1 MSGNIT
7 YNGHGLKEFVPRR
20 TSAYVSRQ
28 DWHVP
33 EMTMRETLDFSARC
47 QGVGCKYDMLEELA
61 RREKRAGIKPDEDL
75 DIFMKASAL
84 GEQETSLIVEYI
96 LKPCQQCFIQCCS
109 VYSKYSDGPEI
120 VVKAVLEAI
129 ELGYRCVA
137 KCTQVQLPFSR
148 LLQWTSADRDV
159 ESTILDEPNIRA
171 GVPGAGLNPRS
182 DNISGSDITEVGNMV
197 QSPLAGQ
204 FCKGSTQP
212 FQPSPSA
219 RRLSEVDLSGFLQKQ
234 KASQRGCS
242 EDLPIQ
248 FLNFP
253 LKIKEHVKVAS
264 RSSSVNAF
272 FNNTFAPFQ
281 LLKFCENQVLPSRSI
296 AICFDVATF
305 TNSKSELEEEILPLE
320 QMKMEPITS
329 S

>member
-47 QGVGCKYDMLEELA
+47 QGVGCKYA
-61 RREKRAGIKPDEDL
+61 
-75 DIFMKASAL
+75 
-84 GEQETSLIVEYI
+84 
-96 LKPCQQCFIQCCS
+96 
-109 VYSKYSDGPEI
+109 
-120 VVKAVLEAI
+120 
-129 ELGYRCVA
+129 
-137 KCTQVQLPFSR
+137 
-148 LLQWTSADRDV
+148 
-159 ESTILDEPNIRA
+159 NIRA

-219 RRLSEVDLSGFLQKQ
+219 RRLSEVDLSGTYHAEFVIKYKQ
-234 KASQRGCS
+234 
-242 EDLPIQ
+242 E
-248 FLNFP
+248 F
-253 LKIKEHVKVAS
+253 
-264 RSSSVNAF
+264 
-272 FNNTFAPFQ
+272 
-281 LLKFCENQVLPSRSI
+281 
-296 AICFDVATF
+296 
-305 TNSKSELEEEILPLE
+305 
-320 QMKMEPITS
+320 
-329 S
+329 